1 MPAIDAIDL
10 SSDIGLGALLLLT
23 VNILLGL
30 LISVRYSPVKNWP
43 HRKIDIFALH
53 NWTGYTALCV
63 AALHPVALLF
73 SHTARFRW
81 TDIVWPL
88 HSPSQPIVNSL
99 GAAALY
105 CLALVVATSYFRVG
119 LGRSTWKALHYTA
132 YASAA
137 LFFTHGILTD
147 PELKGRPTDF
157 LDGEKL
163 LVEGCLLVVLLAI
176 GWRIRYAVKRRA
188 SR

>member
-1 MPAIDAIDL
+1 MSAIDL
-10 SSDIGLGALLLLT
+10 SSYIGLAALFLLT
-23 VNILLGL
+23 GNILLGL

-43 HRKIDIFALH
+43 HRKISIFAMH

-63 AALHPVALLF
+63 ATLHPVVLMF
-73 SHTARFRW
+73 SRTAGFRW
-81 TDIVWPL
+81 TDILWPL
-88 HSPSQPIVNSL
+88 HSPTQPLVNSL

-105 CLALVVATSYFRVG
+105 CLTLVVVTSYFRVQ
-119 LGRSTWKALHYTA
+119 LGRRTWKALHYTA

-137 LFFTHGILTD
+137 LFFTHGIFTD

-163 LVEGCLLVVLLAI
+163 AVEGCLLVVLLAV
-176 GWRIRYAVKRRA
+176 GWRVRYALNHRIQA
-188 SR
+188 

>member
-1 MPAIDAIDL
+1 MSTIDL
-10 SSDIGLGALLLLT
+10 SSYIGLAALFLLT
-23 VNILLGL
+23 GNILLGL

-43 HRKIDIFALH
+43 HRKINIFGLH

-63 AALHPVALLF
+63 AALHPVVLLF
-73 SHTARFRW
+73 SRTASFRW
-81 TDIVWPL
+81 QDLLWPL
-88 HSPSQPIVNSL
+88 HSPTQPLINSL

-105 CLALVVATSYFRVG
+105 CLTLVVVTSYFRVE
-119 LGRSTWKALHYTA
+119 LGRRTWKALHYTA
-132 YASAA
+132 YAAAA

-163 LVEGCLLVVLLAI
+163 VVEGCLLVVLLAV
-176 GWRIRYAVKRRA
+176 GWRVRYAIKQRVRA
-188 SR
+188 

>member
-1 MPAIDAIDL
+1 MSAIDL
-10 SSDIGLGALLLLT
+10 SSYIGQAALFLLT
-23 VNILLGL
+23 GNILLGL

-43 HRKIDIFALH
+43 HRKISIFAMH

-63 AALHPVALLF
+63 ATLHPVVLMF
-73 SHTARFRW
+73 SRTAGFRW
-81 TDIVWPL
+81 TDILWPL
-88 HSPSQPIVNSL
+88 HSPTQPLVNSL

-105 CLALVVATSYFRVG
+105 CLTLVVVTSYFRVQ
-119 LGRSTWKALHYTA
+119 LGRRTWKALHYTA

-137 LFFTHGILTD
+137 LFFTHGIFTD

-163 LVEGCLLVVLLAI
+163 AVEGCLLVVLLAV
-176 GWRIRYAVKRRA
+176 GWRVRYALNHRIQA
-188 SR
+188 